1 MQFTSA
7 SRNLAEPLPAPTVS
21 IISRRASLPILGK
34 NVKILAE
41 PEQKKHSVT
50 FIDTASKGFTRT
62 RSDDGPAA
70 FNPLQRT
77 QRFRASSRG
86 AGVWPPRSKSCD
98 LGKPTSP
105 VSIGG
110 SMQPET
116 QPLEALD
123 RKST

>member
-21 IISRRASLPILGK
+21 IISRRASLPILK

-41 PEQKKHSVT
+41 AEQKKHAVT
-50 FIDTASKGFTRT
+50 FIDKTASQAFTRT
-62 RSDDGPAA
+62 RSDEGTAA

-98 LGKPTSP
+98 LGKANSP

>member
-1 MQFTSA
+1 M
-7 SRNLAEPLPAPTVS
+7 PAPTVS
-21 IISRRASLPILGK
+21 IISRRASLPVLK
-34 NVKILAE
+34 NLKILAE
-41 PEQKKHSVT
+41 PEQKKYAVT
-50 FIDTASKGFTRT
+50 FIDKTASQGFTRT

-70 FNPLQRT
+70 SNPLQRT

-98 LGKPTSP
+98 RGDL
-105 VSIGG
+105 
-110 SMQPET
+110 QPET